1 MNYRMLR
8 SKIIQDAAKLNIP
21 VLGEFELTSHCNLN
35 CKMCYVVDQQTKDLT
50 LDEWKKI
57 FYEAYQAGLL
67 FALLTGGEVF
77 IRKDFPELY
86 NYLFD
91 LGVRIT
97 VFTNGTFF
105 SNEILETFRKRP
117 PEFLAITVYGV
128 TNETYEEITGK
139 ADGFTKLNETLDILR
154 KNNINTVLRTIPIV
168 PIYQE
173 EDRIIEWVK
182 RKGLNLFYTQYI
194 GPSNK
199 CDFPHESLRLN
210 AKDLLDFSLKID
222 KAFGYDLNQTETTS
236 VDAKSCAALKSG
248 YFINHQGLMM
258 PCAMAYK
265 PARSVL
271 GEGSFL
277 ETFQSLSKE
286 LTALEEKIVC
296 NTCKDKEACIQCYA
310 RRLLEGDSL
319 ACSSYLRAYAEIKSK
334 K

>member
-1 MNYRMLR
+1 MLR

-35 CKMCYVVDQQTKDLT
+35 CKMCYVVDQETNDLT
-50 LDEWKKI
+50 LDEWKSI

-105 SNEILETFRKRP
+105 SNEILDTFRKRP
-117 PEFLAITVYGV
+117 PEFLAITVYGA
-128 TNETYEEITGK
+128 TNETYELITGK
-139 ADGFTKLNETLDILR
+139 KDGFTKLNETLDILR
-154 KNNINTVLRTIPIV
+154 VNNINTVLRTIPLV

-173 EDRIIEWVK
+173 EEKIIEWAKKK
-182 RKGLNLFYTQYI
+182 RLNLFYTQYI

-199 CDFPHESLRLN
+199 CDFPDETLRLN
-210 AKDLLDFSLKID
+210 AKELLDFSLKID
-222 KAFGYDLNQTETTS
+222 EAFGYDLNQTETSS

-248 YFINHQGLMM
+248 YFINHQGLMQ

-265 PARSVL
+265 PSRSIL
-271 GEGSFL
+271 GEESFL
-277 ETFQSLSKE
+277 ETFQVLSKE
-286 LTALEEKIVC
+286 LKVLEEELICK
-296 NTCKDKEACIQCYA
+296 TCKDKDACIQCYA
-310 RRLLEGDSL
+310 RRLLEGDSRE
-319 ACSSYLRAYAEIKSK
+319 CSSYLKAFSEVKTK

>member
-8 SKIIQDAAKLNIP
+8 NKIIQDAAKLNIP
-21 VLGEFELTSHCNLN
+21 VLGEFELTSHCNLS
-35 CKMCYVVDQQTKDLT
+35 CKMCYVVDQETIDLT
-50 LDEWKKI
+50 LTEWKSI
-57 FYEAYQAGLL
+57 FSEAYQAGLL

-77 IRKDFPELY
+77 VRKDFPELY

-97 VFTNGTFF
+97 VFSNGTFIN
-105 SNEILETFRKRP
+105 NEIIETFKKRP
-117 PEFLAITVYGV
+117 PEFLAITVYGA
-128 TNETYEEITGK
+128 TNETYEYITGK
-139 ADGFTKLNETLDILR
+139 NDGFTKLNETLDLLQ
-154 KNNINTVLRTIPIV
+154 KSNINIVLRTIPLV

-173 EDRIIEWVK
+173 IDKIIEWVK
-182 RKGLNLFYTQYI
+182 TKGLKLFYTQYI
-194 GPSNK
+194 GPSNQ
-199 CDFPHESLRLN
+199 CEIPNEILRLD
-210 AKDLLDFSLKID
+210 AKSLLDFSLKID
-222 KAFGYDLNQTETTS
+222 KAFGDDLNQTETTS

-265 PARSVL
+265 PARSIL
-271 GEGSFL
+271 GEESFL

-286 LTALEEKIVC
+286 LNALEDQIVC
-296 NTCKDKEACIQCYA
+296 NTCKDKATCIQCYA

-319 ACSSYLRAYAEIKSK
+319 LCSSYLKAYAKVKSK